1 MSAETGSIDHFSK
14 GNETPEAKGTS
25 LSQMDWGKASEDSK
39 SHSDLNTIKSSWKY
53 GEKMDPTPAPLESKI
68 AEGARL
74 SVESIQKTLDDPS
87 GIPIETSK
95 KVEFLASTQKE
106 IDLLEAQ
113 LIDVG
118 SQKLSPQEFQKKIT
132 EIYTAAVEKFSQ
144 IAAEANGLKNG
155 PAGSLD
161 AKGKEQ
167 LVAAQ
172 RRIAQAFDTP
182 FKESLELAQRAAGK
196 QGAEILAKLTAQN
209 NTKEPPVGSSD
220 RYAEVTGATR
230 GLFQDAFPGGIHQ
243 SK

>member
-1 MSAETGSIDHFSK
+1 MNPTTG
-14 GNETPEAKGTS
+14 
-25 LSQMDWGKASEDSK
+25 
-39 SHSDLNTIKSSWKY
+39 
-53 GEKMDPTPAPLESKI
+53 PLESKVV
-68 AEGARL
+68 EGARL
-74 SVESIQKTLDDPS
+74 AVESIQKTLDDPS
-87 GIPIETSK
+87 GIPVEASK
-95 KVEFLASTQKE
+95 KAEFLASTQKE
-106 IDLLEAQ
+106 IDALETQ
-113 LIDVG
+113 LIAIED
-118 SQKLSPQEFQKKIT
+118 QKLSPQEFQKKIT
-132 EIYTAAVEKFSQ
+132 EIYTTAVEKFSQ

-196 QGAEILAKLTAQN
+196 QGAEILAKLTARN
-209 NTKEPPVGSSD
+209 NVQESPVGSPD

-230 GLFQDAFPGGIHQ
+230 GLFQDAFPGDIHQ

>member
-1 MSAETGSIDHFSK
+1 M
-14 GNETPEAKGTS
+14 
-25 LSQMDWGKASEDSK
+25 DSK
-39 SHSDLNTIKSSWKY
+39 FWEKGSKDSWDQADLNAIKSSWKY
-53 GEKMDPTPAPLESKI
+53 GDKMSPTTGPLESKV
-68 AEGARL
+68 AEWARL
-74 SVESIQKTLDDPS
+74 AIKSIEANLDDPS
-87 GIPIETSK
+87 GVPIEADK
-95 KVEFLASTQKE
+95 KAEFLASTQKE

-167 LVAAQ
+167 LVTAQ

-182 FKESLELAQRAAGK
+182 FKESIELAQRAAGK